1 MEDDSPDHGGCHAGV
16 VSSESDPVPG
26 GLVTPGAR
34 VRSVSRRWWSR
45 VAEVAQSHLAP
56 LGPAA
61 DPEPEDFDAPPPEA
75 VLDLLRHL
83 GVVMSRAGDATE
95 RVTQIL
101 EQVADVYAATGVTF
115 FVVPTGVFV
124 RIDAEGANRMDFES
138 GTSDPLRLDQVDGL
152 YRLVDDIRHGLVDA
166 ETATLRLGELA
177 ASHPRFGG
185 VVRVVATGVLTVGLG
200 LMLSPTATALPAL
213 LLIGFLVGGLTWWAE
228 RESLLRL
235 ILPVVAAT
243 LVTSVVFHWIAPAL
257 DSPPLEIVI
266 PSLVTFL
273 PGAALTIATVELSTG
288 DMLAG
293 SARLVYGLERLLILS
308 FGIAMGVEL
317 AGLPPLSGRT
327 ASALGGWAPWVGVL
341 VFGIGQ
347 FIASSAPRR
356 TLGWLLVVLYFG
368 YGVQA
373 LSGRFVGPLGASFL
387 AAAVVLPVC
396 YAIQSRR
403 SGPPV
408 PVTFLPTFWLLVPGA
423 LGLQGVAQI
432 VGADQ
437 VAGLGD
443 FLDALLSIV
452 AIAVGVVVGSG
463 LSERIGRA
471 TSTWRGI

>member
-1 MEDDSPDHGGCHAGV
+1 MATDGEPR
-16 VSSESDPVPG
+16 PVPTRPA
-26 GLVTPGAR
+26 VDRAR
-34 VRSVSRRWWSR
+34 STSHRLWQRVAR
-45 VAEVAQSHLAP
+45 VAERH
-56 LGPAA
+56 LGPLAA
-61 DPEPEDFDAPPPEA
+61 ADDPEPEHVVAPPPEA
-75 VLDLLRHL
+75 VLELLRHL
-83 GVVMSRAGDATE
+83 GVALSRAGDATE

-101 EQVADVYAATGVTF
+101 GDVASMYAVRGVTF

-124 RIDAEGANRMDFES
+124 RIETGSTIRMDFEAGGS
-138 GTSDPLRLDQVDGL
+138 EQLRLDQVDAL

-166 ETATLRLGELA
+166 ETAAERLA
-177 ASHPRFGG
+177 ALLASRPRFGA
-185 VVRVVATGVLTVGLG
+185 VVAVLASGVLTVGLG
-200 LMLSPTATALPAL
+200 LVLNPTASALPAF
-213 LLIGFLVGGLTWWAE
+213 LLIGFLVGGLRWWAD
-228 RESLLRL
+228 RSPMLSLV
-235 ILPVVAAT
+235 LPVAAAAV
-243 LVTSVVFHWIAPAL
+243 VTGVVFQWVAPAL
-257 DSPPLEIVI
+257 DAPPLEIVI

-273 PGAALTIATVELSTG
+273 PGAALTMATVELSTG

-293 SARLVYGLERLLILS
+293 SARLVYGLERLLVLT
-308 FGIAMGVEL
+308 FGIALGTEL
-317 AGLPPLSGRT
+317 ADVPAVSGQ
-327 ASALGGWAPWVGVL
+327 SATTLGWWAPWLGVL
-341 VFGIGQ
+341 VFGLGQ
-347 FIASSAPRR
+347 FFSSSAPRR
-356 TLGWLLVVLYFG
+356 TLGWLLVVLYVA

-373 LSGRFVGPLGASFL
+373 LSGRVLGTLGASFL

-437 VAGLGD
+437 AAGLGD

>member
-1 MEDDSPDHGGCHAGV
+1 
-16 VSSESDPVPG
+16 
-26 GLVTPGAR
+26 LTPAD
-34 VRSVSRRWWSR
+34 
-45 VAEVAQSHLAP
+45 
-56 LGPAA
+56 
-61 DPEPEDFDAPPPEA
+61 DPEPAPVAAPPPDA
-75 VLDLLRHL
+75 ILDLLRHL
-83 GVVMSRAGDATE
+83 GVALSRAGDATE

-101 EQVADVYAATGVTF
+101 GEVAGVYDVSGVTF

-124 RIDAEGANRMDFES
+124 RIDAAGSNRMDFEAA
-138 GTSDPLRLDQVDGL
+138 TSEPLRLDQVDAL

-166 ETATLRLGELA
+166 DTATGRLQELV

-185 VVRVVATGVLTVGLG
+185 VVRVVATGILTVGLG
-200 LMLSPTATALPAL
+200 LMLSPTASALAAFL
-213 LLIGFLVGGLTWWAE
+213 VIGFLVGGLTWWAE
-228 RESLLRL
+228 REPLLRL

-243 LVTSVVFHWIAPAL
+243 LVTSVVFHWVAPAL

-273 PGAALTIATVELSTG
+273 PGAALTMATVELSTG

-317 AGLPPLSGRT
+317 AGLPTLSGRT
-327 ASALGGWAPWVGVL
+327 APALGGWAPWVGVL
-341 VFGIGQ
+341 VFGVGQ

-356 TLGWLLVVLYFG
+356 TLGWLLVVLYFA

-373 LSGRFVGPLGASFL
+373 ISGRFVGPLGASFL

>member
-1 MEDDSPDHGGCHAGV
+1 MIPQIVAAV
-16 VSSESDPVPG
+16 NVDPVLPDVEPASAG
-26 GLVTPGAR
+26 RHMP
-34 VRSVSRRWWSR
+34 VRWRAATHHLWSR
-45 VAEVAQSHLAP
+45 LALVAQQH
-56 LGPAA
+56 LGPLTPAE
-61 DPEPEDFDAPPPEA
+61 DPEPAPVAVPPPEA
-75 VLDLLRHL
+75 ALELLRHL
-83 GVVMSRAGDATE
+83 GITLSRAGDATE

-101 EQVADVYAATGVTF
+101 AEVAAVYDVSGVTF

-124 RIDAEGANRMDFES
+124 RIDTAGSNRMDFEA
-138 GTSDPLRLDQVDGL
+138 GTSEPLRLDQVDAL
-152 YRLVDDIRHGLVDA
+152 YRLIDDIRHGLVDA
-166 ETATLRLGELA
+166 DTATGRLQELVT
-177 ASHPRFGG
+177 SRPRFGG
-185 VVRVVATGVLTVGLG
+185 VVRVVATGILTVGLG
-200 LMLSPTATALPAL
+200 LMLSPTASALPAL
-213 LLIGFLVGGLTWWAE
+213 LFIGFLVGGLTWWAE
-228 RESLLRL
+228 REPLLL
-235 ILPVVAAT
+235 LVLPVVAAT
-243 LVTSVVFHWIAPAL
+243 LVTSVVFHWVAPAL

-273 PGAALTIATVELSTG
+273 PGAALTMATVELSTG

-293 SARLVYGLERLLILS
+293 SSRLVYGLERLLVLT

-317 AGLPPLSGRT
+317 AGVPPLSGRT
-327 ASALGGWAPWVGVL
+327 AAVLGGWAPWVGVL
-341 VFGIGQ
+341 VFGVGQ

-356 TLGWLLVVLYFG
+356 TLGWLLAVLYIG

-373 LSGRFVGPLGASFL
+373 ISGRFVGPLGASFL

-423 LGLQGVAQI
+423 LGLHGVAQI